1 MIKEAID
8 RIIELAGPKTI
19 EVNNEFYSKD
29 KLNRIPNDI
38 LCEPLQINSLKGLID
53 YIKAKVG
60 YDFKAGKC
68 LIHIISPTHIRLI
81 SDLNGDGCRE
91 TYVDVVATIPEF
103 RFGYKYNNE
112 EFLINVQ
119 AKFVDSISS
128 NDKELL
134 LKFAGTVKTGSVS
147 EYGDDGVSQKATVKV
162 GVSSLTDAKVPSPC
176 RLYPYRTFTEIDQ
189 PGSEFIFR
197 MFDDK
202 NGGVDCALYEADGG
216 AWMMEAKAS
225 IHDYLKT
232 TLEEIGIDIPIVM

>member
-8 RIIELAGPKTI
+8 RIIELSGPKTI

-38 LCEPLQINSLKGLID
+38 LCESLQINSLKGLID
-53 YIKAKVG
+53 YIKAKAEF
-60 YDFKAGKC
+60 DFPSGMC
-68 LIHIISPTHIRLI
+68 LIHIISPTHIKLI
-81 SDLNGDGCRE
+81 SDLNGDGCRK

-119 AKFVDSISS
+119 AKFVDSMPS

-162 GVSSLTDAKVPSPC
+162 GVSSLADAKVPSPC
-176 RLYPYRTFTEIDQ
+176 RLYPYRTFTEVDQ